1 MPREEGGKIDIDIN
15 LKDSGHLVIQIIDNG
30 IGIDNSLKEKKGQH
44 VSKGMDLTKERINLL
59 NQVEPNPIQMEIRQN
74 GKSGTFVSIVIP
86 LR

>member
-1 MPREEGGKIDIDIN
+1 MPKDEGGNIDIDIK
-15 LKDSGHLVIQIIDNG
+15 LKDSEHLMISIVDNG
-30 IGIDNSLKEKKGQH
+30 IGIENSLREKNGQH
-44 VSKGMDLTKERINLL
+44 MSKGMDLTKERINLL